1 MLNKLLW
8 VFGPLALIYLVIHSV
23 NSDVEEISLTDEFIE
38 ATHDVCMPALSLG
51 LAVNNSRFQKKIS
64 DIIPSS
70 FGVKD
75 GKVIAGKNHICAQYR
90 FKKPNS
96 PVSVSFCQNAN
107 KELSCSIGAQ
117 AKPMSLKE
125 HKFIKSVNEFA
136 PWPSIYPNK
145 IRKKNGQPEILTSRI
160 LCRPNTVSKNLNS
173 VTIAQRRG
181 FHVVWVRLS
190 QTACEKL
197 AI

>member
-1 MLNKLLW
+1 M
-8 VFGPLALIYLVIHSV
+8 
-23 NSDVEEISLTDEFIE
+23 
-38 ATHDVCMPALSLG
+38 
-51 LAVNNSRFQKKIS
+51 
-64 DIIPSS
+64 
-70 FGVKD
+70 
-75 GKVIAGKNHICAQYR
+75 
-90 FKKPNS
+90 
-96 PVSVSFCQNAN
+96 SVSFCQNAN

-181 FHVVWVRLS
+181 FHVVWVKLS

-197 AI
+197 AIWIPNARIASDCVEKLQFWSTVKNLCLLENNLENLARGSAKFQQWPFSATLESRKAHLSLVFEVLLL